1 MTGRIGQK
9 RTYAAAAE
17 SGVPQSTRVDLISAM
32 QKREPRQSNVQQ
44 QNAHVERSLHAE
56 ASYWR
61 QHGLPPILARV
72 GVERGVQWE
81 RSIVIEL
88 GVDFPGMPSIFGE
101 LVTQDQRFIAFEI
114 DTTAEVQV
122 ERWAD
127 VTGVQNL
134 NEHNRGTGVGRGAL
148 ALRVLRDL
156 NA

>member
-1 MTGRIGQK
+1 
-9 RTYAAAAE
+9 
-17 SGVPQSTRVDLISAM
+17 M
-32 QKREPRQSNVQQ
+32 QKCDPRQSNVQQ
-44 QNAHVERSLHAE
+44 QNAHVERSLRAE

-61 QHGLPPILARV
+61 QHGVPPILARV
-72 GVERGVQWE
+72 GVERGIQWD

-88 GVDFPGMPSIFGE
+88 GVDMPGIPSIFGE

-114 DTTAEVQV
+114 DTTDEVRV

-127 VTGVQNL
+127 VTGVQNF

-148 ALRVLRDL
+148 ALKVLHDL

>member
-1 MTGRIGQK
+1 M
-9 RTYAAAAE
+9 
-17 SGVPQSTRVDLISAM
+17 
-32 QKREPRQSNVQQ
+32 
-44 QNAHVERSLHAE
+44 
-56 ASYWR
+56 
-61 QHGLPPILARV
+61 
-72 GVERGVQWE
+72 
-81 RSIVIEL
+81 IEL